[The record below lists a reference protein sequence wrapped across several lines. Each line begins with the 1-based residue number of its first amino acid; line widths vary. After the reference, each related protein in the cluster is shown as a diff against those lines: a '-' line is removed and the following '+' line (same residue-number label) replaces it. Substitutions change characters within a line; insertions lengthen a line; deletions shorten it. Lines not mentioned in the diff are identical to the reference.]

1 MIGALAAAAVA
12 TVAGSAVLAG
22 ALSRNRDEVLRT
34 VADDPA
40 LPRMELNGR
49 LFHVDIHGEEDNPVI
64 VVLHGGPGGDHRSL
78 LALADLAD
86 AHRVVFWDQR
96 GAGLSERVPAE
107 ELTAATALG
116 DLDAIVGRVSPDDPV
131 VLVGHSWGATLAA
144 GYMRHRPGRVRAA
157 VLAEPGYLDHQEY
170 LSWKERYD
178 ELMSGWAYMRVAIAA
193 GFAAQ
198 RISGPDEHAAGDYLV
213 GQRILPAFLDHPG
226 NPYHLPGRRYGA
238 PSWRWGRV
246 AGEALAGETFDHET
260 LDRVDGEQ
268 ANGDTP
274 VLFLASE
281 HNSWIGESLQRRHAE
296 ASPGAGLAVIADSG
310 HDMFWDNPDETLEA
324 VRRFLSG
331 GVDAVGSGR
340 LAG

>member
-1 MIGALAAAAVA
+1 MSHLFPPSEPYNSGKLDV
-12 TVAGSAVLAG
+12 GDG
-22 ALSRNRDEVLRT
+22 H
-34 VADDPA
+34 
-40 LPRMELNGR
+40 R
-49 LFHVDIHGEEDNPVI
+49 LTYCEHGNPEGI
-64 VVLHGGPGGDHRSL
+64 PVVYLHGGPGAGCNEVYYRYFDPSGFRI
-78 LALADLAD
+78 
-86 AHRVVFWDQR
+86 VTYDQR
-96 GAGLSERVPAE
+96 AAPLSPPEAFSIGGDPAALIESNTPEILVEDNERMRE
-107 ELTAATALG
+107 HLG
-116 DLDAIVGRVSPDDPV
+116 IDRWHLFG
-131 VLVGHSWGATLAA
+131 GSWGATLAA

-157 VLAEPGYLDHQEY
+157 VLAEPGYLDHGEY

-281 HNSWIGESLQRRHAE
+281 HNSWIGETLQRRHAE
-296 ASPGAGLAVIADSG
+296 SFPGAGLAVIGDSG
-310 HDMFWDNPDETLEA
+310 HDMFWDNPGETLA
-324 VRRFLSG
+324 VVRRFLSD
-331 GVDAVGSGR
+331 GVDGLGSSRLVG
-340 LAG
+340 